1 MVAQVRSEEKFA
13 RLCIT
18 YAGEEEEN
26 LICSTVDTIAKK
38 YGIEPESF
46 KIVGMNDQNSIVVE
60 CDEEM
65 ERIPGDFF
73 EDVIKVLNVK
83 VLH

>member
-1 MVAQVRSEEKFA
+1 MLAQVRSEEKFA
-13 RLCIT
+13 RLCIS

-26 LICSTVDTIAKK
+26 LICNTVDKLSKK

-46 KIVGMNDQNSIVVE
+46 KLVASDNQKSIIVE
-60 CDEEM
+60 CDEEA

-73 EDVIKVLNVK
+73 EDVIKTLNVK

>member
-1 MVAQVRSEEKFA
+1 MLAQVRSEEKFA
-13 RLCIT
+13 RLCIS

-26 LICSTVDTIAKK
+26 LICSTVDKLSKK
-38 YGIEPESF
+38 YGLKPDSYKF
-46 KIVGMNDQNSIVVE
+46 VGSNDQKSIVVE
-60 CDEEM
+60 CDEEA